1 MPIFE
6 YRCDGCGHEFEEL
19 ESIANRD
26 KRRECP
32 ACGAARI
39 TRKISTFSARVAAEP
54 SGSCPSADTCGSS
67 GT

>member
-6 YRCDGCGHEFEEL
+6 YRCDDCGHEFEEL

-26 KRRECP
+26 KPRECP
-32 ACGAARI
+32 ACGAASI
-39 TRKISTFSARVAAEP
+39 TRTISTFSARVAPES
-54 SGSCPSADTCGSS
+54 SGSCPSADTCGSG